1 MLPKTSIALL
11 LGLAALEAPAVAQQ
25 LLNRSINVQGVTRT
39 YLVYVPSSYSA
50 AEPAPLLF
58 NFHGGDTTSQEM
70 LQLSDMRDLAEADAF
85 LLVYPQGL
93 PEPGGGPIWNSEGPY
108 SNGTDEMAFVGAVID
123 RMAADYSVDE
133 RRVYACG
140 FSNGGNLV
148 YDLGCLM
155 ADRFAAI
162 AAVAGNMF
170 EWTYTSCSPTS
181 PTALLTI
188 HGTADNTYN
197 AYNGL
202 PPFTI
207 SLPQTHTYW
216 VGANGAR
223 STPDVSSITP
233 STDRFVWPAEQGCF
247 EVEHY
252 RITGGGHD
260 WPGAFGFPG
269 PIDADEVIWDFVSR
283 FDVDGLLTC
292 AGPSAYC
299 PVTPNSSGAGAE
311 IGWSGSTSVADD
323 DLVLE
328 VTGVPSSTVG
338 LFFYGPDQV
347 QLGLGNGLRCVGG
360 SLQRLPVVG
369 ADASGTV
376 SYPVELLNTSLPTG
390 AISAGE
396 TWNFQFWFRDVQ
408 AFPYRFNLS
417 NGLRVPFT
425 P

>member
-1 MLPKTSIALL
+1 MNRKTSPTA
-11 LGLAALEAPAVAQQ
+11 LAALLALAGTAGAQQ
-25 LLNRSINVQGVTRT
+25 LLTETIDVQGVNRL
-39 YLVYVPSSYSA
+39 YVLYVPASYSA
-50 AEPAPLLF
+50 ADPAPLMF
-58 NFHGGDTTSQEM
+58 NFHGGAMTAMEM
-70 LQLSDMRDLAEADAF
+70 LQLSDMRAQAEADGF

-108 SNGTDEMAFVGAVID
+108 SNGTDEMAFIGAVID
-123 RMAADYSVDE
+123 ELAVDYSVDE

-140 FSNGGNLV
+140 YSNGGNLV
-148 YDLGCLM
+148 YDLACLM
-155 ADRFAAI
+155 SDRFAAI

-170 EWTYTSCSPTS
+170 EWTYTACAPSA

-188 HGTADNTYN
+188 HGTADPTYN

-207 SLPQTHTYW
+207 SLPQTHSYW
-216 VGANGAR
+216 VGINGAR
-223 STPDVSSITP
+223 STPDVFQVTGNV
-233 STDRFVWPAEQGCF
+233 DHFVWPEEQGCF
-247 EVEHY
+247 TVEHY

-260 WPGAFGFPG
+260 WPGGFGVPS
-269 PIDADEVIWDFVSR
+269 PVDADQVIWDYVSR
-283 FDVDGLLTC
+283 FDVDGLITC
-292 AGPSAYC
+292 GGPGAYC
-299 PVTPNSSGAGAE
+299 PLIPNSAGSGAA
-311 IGWSGSTSVADD
+311 IGWSGSSSVAAD

-328 VTGVPSSTVG
+328 VTGVPASTVG

-347 QLGLGNGLRCVGG
+347 QVALGNGLRCVGG
-360 SLQRLPVVG
+360 DLRRLPVVG
-369 ADASGTV
+369 ASPAGTV
-376 SYPVELLNTSLPTG
+376 SYPVELSSTSLPTG
-390 AISAGE
+390 AIAAGE